1 MSLFE
6 KATAA
11 ASSAK
16 AAGTKFITDKLN
28 SVGGARGLATLG
40 INTLISK
47 AGQALSGPD
56 PWENLNPNL
65 IATIYEVDHLGNII
79 PGTAIVQAAF
89 SEDINLEVGLNW
101 QSPFEGAGAESKAPA
116 LMSMLQSGAF
126 QPLIDS
132 IGGKTKEVLQN
143 TVDEARG
150 RTGIT
155 KLNSTQVFSGM
166 PPIKIQGNLILRA
179 WENPVKE
186 VENPLDTLMRW
197 SLPYFLAPEGTL
209 LSNAVNFAQGNG
221 KTLIETIMPSEAPPL
236 VAITY
241 KGRTYSP
248 LVIENINVPLGSPID
263 VNGNFTNMLIPVTFS
278 TLTAID
284 GNDWMKYSTKGF

>member
-1 MSLFE
+1 MSLFSSVSNSL
-6 KATAA
+6 KA
-11 ASSAK
+11 
-16 AAGTKFITDKLN
+16 
-28 SVGGARGLATLG
+28 VGGMGVNALVSNAT
-40 INTLISK
+40 K
-47 AGQALSGPD
+47 AITGGTGSVWD
-56 PWENLNPNL
+56 NLNPNL
-65 IATIYEVDHLGNII
+65 IGNIYEVDYTGAVM
-79 PGTAIVQAAF
+79 PGTSVVQAVLSGDVTLDA
-89 SEDINLEVGLNW
+89 SLNW

-132 IGGKTKEVLQN
+132 MGGKTKDALQD
-143 TVDEARG
+143 TVNEARG

-166 PPIKIQGNLILRA
+166 PPVKIQCNLLLRA
-179 WENPVKE
+179 WKNPVNE

-197 SLPYFLAPEGTL
+197 ALPYSLAPEGTL
-209 LSNAVNFAQGNG
+209 LSNAIGYAQGNG

-236 VAITY
+236 VALTY

-248 LVIENINVPLGSPID
+248 MVIESINLPLGSPVD
-263 VNGNFTNMLIPVTFS
+263 ANGNFVSMLIPVTFA

-284 GNDWMKYSTKGF
+284 GQDWMKTKMKGY

>member
-1 MSLFE
+1 MSLFGSV
-6 KATAA
+6 
-11 ASSAK
+11 SSTVSSMK
-16 AAGTKFITDKLN
+16 TKGSAFITNQLK
-28 SVGGARGLATLG
+28 SVGGVNGLANLG
-40 INTLISK
+40 INAVLAEATK
-47 AGQALSGPD
+47 MVSGPGTWD
-56 PWENLNPNL
+56 NLNPNL
-65 IATIYEVDHLGNII
+65 IVSIYEVDHNNYII
-79 PGTAIVQAAF
+79 PGTAVVQAVF
-89 SEDINLEVGLNW
+89 TDDVSLEASLNW

-132 IGGKTKEVLQN
+132 IGGKTKEVLQD
-143 TVDEARG
+143 TVNEARG

-166 PPIKIQGNLILRA
+166 PPIKIQGNLLLRA

-186 VENPLDTLMRW
+186 VENPLDTLMKW

-209 LSNAVNFAQGNG
+209 LSNAFNFAQGNG

-241 KGRTYSP
+241 KGRTYGP
-248 LVIENINVPLGSPID
+248 LIIENINIPLGSPID
-263 VNGNFTNMLIPVTFS
+263 VNGNFTSLVIPLTFS

-284 GNDWMKYSTKGF
+284 GNDWMKYSTTGF

>member
-1 MSLFE
+1 MSLF
-6 KATAA
+6 
-11 ASSAK
+11 
-16 AAGTKFITDKLN
+16 D
-28 SVGGARGLATLG
+28 SVGASVRSAGSSFLQKGSSLVSLG
-40 INTLISK
+40 VSSLLTKVK
-47 AGQALSGPD
+47 ADAIAVNS
-56 PWENLNPNL
+56 WNNLNPNL
-65 IATIYEVDHLGNII
+65 IASIYEVDHNGNVVQ
-79 PGTAIVQAAF
+79 GTSVVQAVF
-89 SEDINLEVGLNW
+89 SEDISLEASLNW

-132 IGGKTKEVLQN
+132 IGGKAKEVLQD
-143 TVDEARG
+143 TVNEARG

-166 PPIKIQGNLILRA
+166 PPIKIQGNLLLRA

-209 LSNAVNFAQGNG
+209 LSNAFDFAQGNG

-241 KGRTYSP
+241 KGRTYAP
-248 LVIENINVPLGSPID
+248 LVIESINLPLGSPID
-263 VNGNFTNMLIPVTFS
+263 VNGNFVSMLIPITFA

-284 GNDWMKYSTKGF
+284 GHDWMKYSSMGQ

>member
-1 MSLFE
+1 MSLFGSV
-6 KATAA
+6 
-11 ASSAK
+11 SSTVSSMK
-16 AAGTKFITDKLN
+16 TKGSAFITNQLK
-28 SVGGARGLATLG
+28 SVGGVNGLANLG
-40 INTLISK
+40 INTVLAEATK
-47 AGQALSGPD
+47 MVSGPGTWD
-56 PWENLNPNL
+56 NLNPNL
-65 IATIYEVDHLGNII
+65 IVSIYEVDHNNYII
-79 PGTAIVQAAF
+79 PGTAVVQAVF
-89 SEDINLEVGLNW
+89 TDDVSLEASLNW

-132 IGGKTKEVLQN
+132 IGGKTKEVLQD
-143 TVDEARG
+143 TVNEARG

-166 PPIKIQGNLILRA
+166 PPIKIQGNLLLRA

-186 VENPLDTLMRW
+186 VENPLDTLMKW

-209 LSNAVNFAQGNG
+209 LSNAFNFAQGNG

-241 KGRTYSP
+241 KGRTYGP
-248 LVIENINVPLGSPID
+248 LIIENINIPLGSPID
-263 VNGNFTNMLIPVTFS
+263 VNGNFTSLVIPVTFS

-284 GNDWMKYSTKGF
+284 GNDWMKYSTTGF

>member
-1 MSLFE
+1 MSLFD
-6 KATAA
+6 KAASA
-11 ASSAK
+11 VSSAK
-16 AAGTKFITDKLN
+16 SAGTSFIKDKIN
-28 SVGGARGLATLG
+28 GVGGVRGLATLG
-40 INTLISK
+40 INSLIN
-47 AGQALSGPD
+47 QASAMVMGPG
-56 PWENLNPNL
+56 PWDNLNPNL
-65 IATIYEVDHLGNII
+65 LATIYEVDHNGHII
-79 PGTAIVQAAF
+79 PGTAIIQAPF
-89 SEDINLEVGLNW
+89 SEDVTIEASLNW

-166 PPIKIQGNLILRA
+166 PPMKIQGNLILRA

-186 VENPLDTLMRW
+186 VENPLDTLMKW

-221 KTLIETIMPSEAPPL
+221 KTLIETIMPSEAPPM
-236 VAITY
+236 VALTY
-241 KGRTYSP
+241 KGRTYGP
-248 LVIENINVPLGSPID
+248 LVIESINLPIGSPVD

-284 GNDWMKYSTKGF
+284 GNDWMKYSTAGF

>member
-1 MSLFE
+1 MSLFGSV
-6 KATAA
+6 
-11 ASSAK
+11 SSTVSSMK
-16 AAGTKFITDKLN
+16 TKGSAFITNQLK
-28 SVGGARGLATLG
+28 SVGGVNGLANLG
-40 INTLISK
+40 INTVLAEATK
-47 AGQALSGPD
+47 MVSGPGTWD
-56 PWENLNPNL
+56 NLNPNL
-65 IATIYEVDHLGNII
+65 IVSIYEVDHNNYII
-79 PGTAIVQAAF
+79 PGTAVVQAVF
-89 SEDINLEVGLNW
+89 TDDVSLEASLNW

-132 IGGKTKEVLQN
+132 IGGKTKEVLQD
-143 TVDEARG
+143 TVNEARG

-166 PPIKIQGNLILRA
+166 PPIKIQGNLLLRA

-209 LSNAVNFAQGNG
+209 LSNAFNFAQGNG

-236 VAITY
+236 VAMTY
-241 KGRTYSP
+241 KGRTYGP
-248 LVIENINVPLGSPID
+248 LVVENINIPLGSPID
-263 VNGNFTNMLIPVTFS
+263 VNGNFTSLVIPVTLS

-284 GNDWMKYSTKGF
+284 GNDWMKYSTTGF

>member
-1 MSLFE
+1 MSLFG
-6 KATAA
+6 TVSTSV
-11 ASSAK
+11 ASLK
-16 AAGTKFITDKLN
+16 AAGSSFVKDKLN
-28 SVGGARGLATLG
+28 SIGGASGLATLG
-40 INTLISK
+40 INTVIAEATK
-47 AGQALSGPD
+47 KLSGPGSWD
-56 PWENLNPNL
+56 NLNPNL
-65 IATIYEVDHLGNII
+65 IVSIYEVDHNNYII
-79 PGTAIVQAAF
+79 PGTAVIQAVF
-89 SEDINLEVGLNW
+89 TDDINLEAALNW

-132 IGGKTKEVLQN
+132 IGGKTKEVLQD
-143 TVDEARG
+143 TVNEARG

-166 PPIKIQGNLILRA
+166 PPIKIQGNLLLRA

-186 VENPLDTLMRW
+186 VENPLDTLMKW

-209 LSNAVNFAQGNG
+209 LSNAFNFAQGNG

-241 KGRTYSP
+241 KGRTYGP
-248 LVIENINVPLGSPID
+248 LVIENINIPLGSPID
-263 VNGNFTNMLIPVTFS
+263 VHGNFTSLVIPLTFS

-284 GNDWMKYSTKGF
+284 GNDWMKTSSAGF

>member
-1 MSLFE
+1 MSLFGSV
-6 KATAA
+6 
-11 ASSAK
+11 SSTVSSMK
-16 AAGTKFITDKLN
+16 TKGSAFITNQLK
-28 SVGGARGLATLG
+28 SVGGVNGLANLG
-40 INTLISK
+40 INAVLAEATK
-47 AGQALSGPD
+47 MVSGPGTWD
-56 PWENLNPNL
+56 NLNPNL
-65 IATIYEVDHLGNII
+65 IVSIYEVDHNNYII
-79 PGTAIVQAAF
+79 PGTAVVQAVF
-89 SEDINLEVGLNW
+89 TDDVSLEASLNW

-132 IGGKTKEVLQN
+132 IGGKTKEVLQD
-143 TVDEARG
+143 TVNEARG

-166 PPIKIQGNLILRA
+166 PPIKIQGNLLLRA

-186 VENPLDTLMRW
+186 VENPLDTLMKW

-209 LSNAVNFAQGNG
+209 LSNAFNFAQGNG

-241 KGRTYSP
+241 KGRTYGP
-248 LVIENINVPLGSPID
+248 LIIENINIPLGSPID
-263 VNGNFTNMLIPVTFS
+263 VNGNFTSLVIPVTFS

-284 GNDWMKYSTKGF
+284 GNDWMKYSTTGF

>member
-1 MSLFE
+1 S
-6 KATAA
+6 
-11 ASSAK
+11 
-16 AAGTKFITDKLN
+16 
-28 SVGGARGLATLG
+28 
-40 INTLISK
+40 
-47 AGQALSGPD
+47 
-56 PWENLNPNL
+56 
-65 IATIYEVDHLGNII
+65 
-79 PGTAIVQAAF
+79 
-89 SEDINLEVGLNW
+89 LNW

-166 PPIKIQGNLILRA
+166 PPMKIQGNLILRA

-186 VENPLDTLMRW
+186 VENPLDTLMKW

-221 KTLIETIMPSEAPPL
+221 KTLIETIMPSEAPPM
-236 VAITY
+236 VALTY
-241 KGRTYSP
+241 KGRTYGP
-248 LVIENINVPLGSPID
+248 LVIESINLPIGSPVD

-284 GNDWMKYSTKGF
+284 GNDWMKYSTAGF

>member
-1 MSLFE
+1 MSLFGSV
-6 KATAA
+6 
-11 ASSAK
+11 SSTVSSMK
-16 AAGTKFITDKLN
+16 TKGSAFITNQLK
-28 SVGGARGLATLG
+28 SVGGVNGLANLG
-40 INTLISK
+40 INTVLAEATK
-47 AGQALSGPD
+47 MVSGPGTWD
-56 PWENLNPNL
+56 NLNPNL
-65 IATIYEVDHLGNII
+65 IVSIYEVDHNNYII
-79 PGTAIVQAAF
+79 PGTAVVQAVF
-89 SEDINLEVGLNW
+89 TDDVSLEASLNW

-143 TVDEARG
+143 TVNEARG

-166 PPIKIQGNLILRA
+166 PPIKIQGNLLLRA

-209 LSNAVNFAQGNG
+209 LSNAFNFAQGNG

-236 VAITY
+236 VAMTY
-241 KGRTYSP
+241 KGRTYGP
-248 LVIENINVPLGSPID
+248 LVVENINIPLGSPID
-263 VNGNFTNMLIPVTFS
+263 VNGNFTSLVIPVTLS

-284 GNDWMKYSTKGF
+284 GNDWMKYSTTGF

>member
-1 MSLFE
+1 MSLFGSV
-6 KATAA
+6 
-11 ASSAK
+11 SSTVSSMK
-16 AAGTKFITDKLN
+16 TKGSAFITNQLK
-28 SVGGARGLATLG
+28 SVGGVNGLANLG
-40 INTLISK
+40 INAVLAEANK
-47 AGQALSGPD
+47 MAFGPG
-56 PWENLNPNL
+56 PWDNLNPNL
-65 IATIYEVDHLGNII
+65 IVSIYEVDHNNYII
-79 PGTAIVQAAF
+79 PGTAVVQAVF
-89 SEDINLEVGLNW
+89 TDDVSLEASLNW

-132 IGGKTKEVLQN
+132 IGGKTKEVLQD
-143 TVDEARG
+143 TVNEARG

-166 PPIKIQGNLILRA
+166 PPIKIQGNLLLRA

-186 VENPLDTLMRW
+186 VENPLDTLMKW

-209 LSNAVNFAQGNG
+209 LSNAFNFAQGNG

-241 KGRTYSP
+241 KGRTYGP
-248 LVIENINVPLGSPID
+248 LIIENINIPLGSPID
-263 VNGNFTNMLIPVTFS
+263 VNGNFTSLVIPLTFS

-284 GNDWMKYSTKGF
+284 GNDWMKYSTTGF

>member
-1 MSLFE
+1 MSLFSAASASFKAIGGYGVSTLVS
-6 KATAA
+6 KATKAITGGTG
-11 ASSAK
+11 SAW
-16 AAGTKFITDKLN
+16 DNLN
-28 SVGGARGLATLG
+28 S
-40 INTLISK
+40 S
-47 AGQALSGPD
+47 
-56 PWENLNPNL
+56 L
-65 IATIYEVDHLGNII
+65 IANIYEVDHTGAVM
-79 PGTAIVQAAF
+79 PGTTVVQAVLSGDVTLDA
-89 SEDINLEVGLNW
+89 NLNW

-132 IGGKTKEVLQN
+132 LGGKAKDALQD
-143 TVDEARG
+143 TVNEARG

-166 PPIKIQGNLILRA
+166 PPIKIQGNLLLRA
-179 WENPVKE
+179 WENPVNE

-197 SLPYFLAPEGTL
+197 ALPYSLAPEGTL
-209 LSNAVNFAQGNG
+209 LSNAINYAQGNG

-236 VAITY
+236 VALTY

-248 LVIENINVPLGSPID
+248 MVIESINLPLGSPVD
-263 VNGNFTNMLIPVTFS
+263 ANGNFVSMLIPVTFA

-284 GNDWMKYSTKGF
+284 GKDWMSMRMKGY

>member
-1 MSLFE
+1 MSLFGSV
-6 KATAA
+6 
-11 ASSAK
+11 SSTVSSMK
-16 AAGTKFITDKLN
+16 TKGSAFITNQLK
-28 SVGGARGLATLG
+28 SVGGVNGLANLG
-40 INTLISK
+40 INTVLAEATK
-47 AGQALSGPD
+47 MVSGPGTWD
-56 PWENLNPNL
+56 NLNPNL
-65 IATIYEVDHLGNII
+65 IVSIYEVDHNNYII
-79 PGTAIVQAAF
+79 PGTAVVQAVF
-89 SEDINLEVGLNW
+89 TDDVSLEASLNW

-143 TVDEARG
+143 TVNEARG

-166 PPIKIQGNLILRA
+166 PPIKIQGNLLLRA

-209 LSNAVNFAQGNG
+209 LSNAFNFAQGNG

-236 VAITY
+236 VAMTY
-241 KGRTYSP
+241 KGRTYGP
-248 LVIENINVPLGSPID
+248 LVVENINIPLGSPID
-263 VNGNFTNMLIPVTFS
+263 VNGNFTSLVIPVTFS

-284 GNDWMKYSTKGF
+284 GNDWMKYSTTGF